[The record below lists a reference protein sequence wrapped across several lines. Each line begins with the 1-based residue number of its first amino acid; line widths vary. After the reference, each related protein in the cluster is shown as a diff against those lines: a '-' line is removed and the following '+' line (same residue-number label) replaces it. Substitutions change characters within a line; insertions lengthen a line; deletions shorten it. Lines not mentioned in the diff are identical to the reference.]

1 MQNAHIELPKCET
14 LQLRREGWR
23 LHVTLDRPQARN
35 AMSFRMV
42 NELLA
47 VFEAIE
53 DCRDVR
59 AVILRGS
66 GGNFCAGGDI
76 KDMAAA
82 RAGTPGDDGVDP
94 LQAANRKFGTLIE
107 TIDHASQAVVAVVE
121 GAVMGGG
128 FGLACVADV
137 TLTRPD
143 ASFRLPETSL
153 GLPPAQIA
161 PFVVRRI
168 GLTHARRLAVT
179 GGRFDGRRAVELG
192 IAHEVVDDD
201 DGLRHKL
208 SDLLV
213 EIGRC
218 APGAIAATKAL
229 MLGVGEQS
237 IPALLDQ
244 GAIAFAEAA
253 RGEEGVEGMTAFLK
267 KERPSWAESQS

>member
-1 MQNAHIELPKCET
+1 MAMIELPKCDT
-14 LQLRREGWR
+14 LDLRRDGWR
-23 LHVTLDRPQARN
+23 LHVTLDRPEVRN
-35 AMSFRMV
+35 AMNFRLV

-53 DCRDVR
+53 ERREIR
-59 AVILRGS
+59 AVILRGA
-66 GGNFCAGGDI
+66 GGNFCAGGDV

-82 RAGTPGDDGVDP
+82 RAGTPSDDGVDP
-94 LQAANRKFGTLIE
+94 LQKANRKFGTLIE
-107 TIDHASQAVVAVVE
+107 TIDHASQAVIAVVE

-137 TLTRPD
+137 TIAHAD

-153 GLPPAQIA
+153 GIPPAQIA

-179 GGRFDGRRAVELG
+179 GGRFDGRKAVELG
-192 IAHEVVDDD
+192 IAHEVADDE
-201 DGLRHKL
+201 DGIRRGLGAVL
-208 SDLLV
+208 E

-244 GAIAFAEAA
+244 GAAAFAEAA
-253 RGEEGVEGMTAFLK
+253 RGAEGIEGMTAFLSK
-267 KERPSWAESQS
+267 QKPSWAKPPA

>member
-1 MQNAHIELPKCET
+1 MAHIELPKCED
-14 LQLRREGWR
+14 LALRRDGWR
-23 LHVTLDRPQARN
+23 LFVTLDRPQVRN
-35 AMSFRMV
+35 AMNFRMV

-53 DCRDVR
+53 ARRDIR
-59 AVILRGS
+59 AVILRGA
-66 GGNFCAGGDI
+66 GGNFCAGGDVR
-76 KDMAAA
+76 DMAAA

-94 LQAANRKFGTLIE
+94 LEQANRKFGTLIE
-107 TIDHASQAVVAVVE
+107 TIDHAPQAVIAVVE

-137 TLTRPD
+137 TLTRAD

-153 GLPPAQIA
+153 GIPPAQIA

-179 GGRFDGRRAVELG
+179 GGRFDGREAVELG
-192 IAHEVVDDD
+192 IAHEVADDEE
-201 DGLRHKL
+201 GLRRQL
-208 SDLLV
+208 GELF
-213 EIGRC
+213 EQIGRC

-244 GAIAFAEAA
+244 GAAAFAEAA
-253 RGEEGVEGMTAFLK
+253 RGPEGVEGMTAFLNK
-267 KERPSWAESQS
+267 QRPSWARS